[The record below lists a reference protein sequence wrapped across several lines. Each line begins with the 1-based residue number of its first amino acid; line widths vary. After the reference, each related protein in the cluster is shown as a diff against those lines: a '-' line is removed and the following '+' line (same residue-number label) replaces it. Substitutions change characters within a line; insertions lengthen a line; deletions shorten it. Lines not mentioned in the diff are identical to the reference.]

1 MGWRWSGILHS
12 VRTWTLLV
20 LSGLAACAAVPPVGP
35 LRANLGREGASSA
48 DFRALASAF
57 ATANPGHSLAFA
69 AATRELAVQ
78 PVARVGLVQAGEA
91 NMQIACK
98 QAECMPG
105 EPSAASP
112 RSSPVGVGDVVVLEP
127 GEAASFD
134 APLDLLVFALPVTP
148 DRSVPRAIRPDWD
161 PRITD
166 TPGGC
171 ATDGKAYRRI
181 LLTWRGEVGPYTFH
195 GLNVHRVRIDDSF
208 THYHPRVGGFDEFY
222 LVQAVREGA
231 RLLTSVRTETIQQPA
246 SVRREDV
253 PQLLQSMPLQ
263 QGDLVY
269 LPRGVAHRGLGGVLA
284 QVITVPGFVPGAE
297 IGIDHHLHAINERLG
312 LSGNEALPV
321 HAAGA
326 LQPIVR

>member
-1 MGWRWSGILHS
+1 M
-12 VRTWTLLV
+12 
-20 LSGLAACAAVPPVGP
+20 
-35 LRANLGREGASSA
+35 
-48 DFRALASAF
+48 ASAF

-181 LLTWRGEVGPYTFH
+181 QPSAPNSMTYW
-195 GLNVHRVRIDDSF
+195 NV
-208 THYHPRVGGFDEFY
+208 
-222 LVQAVREGA
+222 
-231 RLLTSVRTETIQQPA
+231 
-246 SVRREDV
+246 
-253 PQLLQSMPLQ
+253 
-263 QGDLVY
+263 
-269 LPRGVAHRGLGGVLA
+269 VA
-284 QVITVPGFVPGAE
+284 
-297 IGIDHHLHAINERLG
+297 ERLATPG
-312 LSGNEALPV
+312 VEHLATTDRGIVMPEWADPTGSGNYALDYVEFFITP
-321 HAAGA
+321 
-326 LQPIVR
+326 